1 MQSGNNV
8 IKKCQQKLIDINQR
22 DRNTQETIQIYSGNG
37 ALDLRYSCGSA
48 LSIFISRKYFFTFKE
63 IYKLYFKTTAAV
75 TPEGFVNRLMCAS
88 RKTHR

>member
-1 MQSGNNV
+1 MKSGNNV
-8 IKKCQQKLIDINQR
+8 LSKNVSKNQSINQR

-75 TPEGFVNRLMCAS
+75 TPEDFVNRLTCAS